1 MGYSQTVSETFYS
14 PDYPV
19 DEENEELDYL
29 WDDILL
35 FSPLLWIKFMT
46 AAKKLGHKGRRV
58 LAKITEFWGMET

>member
-19 DEENEELDYL
+19 DEGNEELDYL

-35 FSPLLWIKFMT
+35 FCPLL
-46 AAKKLGHKGRRV
+46 
-58 LAKITEFWGMET
+58 